1 MKKDKMS
8 MMSRS
13 RLVCQLV
20 LLSTNGIRGYGVGHG

>member
-1 MKKDKMS
+1 MKKHETS
-8 MMSRS
+8 MISGS